1 MKPYLPKNA
10 EDASALIITLLVVL
24 LLTTIAVSFLST
36 ARLEQTA
43 TRNYSAKTMAEQ
55 FAISATEQAM
65 AKIEQGFN
73 ATGNGTGNFT
83 SILTTQP
90 GAIKKY
96 FFSNGTLQTNR
107 TITTELFTSGSGN
120 LTNLNNFQNPGN
132 STSNA
137 TSNQW
142 TITGNASERINVF
155 MENVT
160 TTVNGTNQTV
170 GRIAYYVDDE
180 GAKLNLNAA
189 TGNRSTLN
197 VGARPQDIAA
207 LIGGNQSANF
217 NNTINGTGSN
227 STSEQDKQ
235 KDIKHWSHFFRPEQV
250 SAAVAGFSGNNTP
263 FLSTVTTSA
272 SSTAN
277 MTHLLTPWGTQ
288 RIPINTLSTNATDGT
303 GDASVRSIFESLTGL
318 NATSVNGTYTAS
330 NSTYGIT
337 GRGLQNIF
345 GGNFSTKYTAL
356 GVKQIAANM
365 LQMRDPNTFSVNA
378 SGNYSGALIGAN
390 NLDADGIPTE
400 YLGYAPYPVISEV
413 GFSCL
418 VGYQLSG
425 ILRVT
430 IYPTIELYNPYPFD
444 FIFKS
449 GYPRI
454 MVAFR
459 NFSFDIN
466 YTYNGTTSN
475 KTINNTTTPSTPFRK
490 ASFPGAWNPPILDS
504 RLSYDALNEFLP
516 RNTEGFIYIPA
527 KTKVQTYFLPT
538 TGWGIHYETYLDG
551 AITINSLS
559 SNASIDI
566 KYAKLIS
573 NSNNGTNNIYAGN
586 ENTIRDWV
594 TGNETGWIPVN
605 MRSNFTSLPVTTG
618 GSNLGAPT
626 AAPYAYPFSNPRPP
640 GQVNV
645 PTSSASRISFFN
657 NYPVAV
663 VNGTETNWYTGNG
676 ITTWSTNSS
685 TRFGNQGNTTQENP
699 NNSNSLPSLLS
710 AQTTPADPSLN
721 NSVANAV
728 YASNNA
734 SDMREP
740 FLVTGNYT
748 CPADLGLVPTNKRWR
763 RLRMQ
768 MQPRQEVSTT
778 YGGPGNQTFIPDW
791 AMLDVISFGN
801 STNANDPFTRQH
813 PVNINGRFYLPGNA
827 SITPRTMGL
836 QALTKVLENSNAG
849 TIQDPMNPAN
859 SPPTDTM
866 RFRGNTINATMVV
879 NNIRNMSW
887 STSSTWGNRRS
898 NKNFPADQYILP
910 SEIMEIAGV
919 ADAVSQTDYNNS
931 ISHFKR
937 NEGRASALIPA
948 VTTRSNF
955 FTIYAYAQAL
965 DKQGNIDSEVLTKT
979 LLEVQYN
986 SGNYSV
992 KKLYTQPISVE

>member
-1 MKPYLPKNA
+1 
-10 EDASALIITLLVVL
+10 
-24 LLTTIAVSFLST
+24 
-36 ARLEQTA
+36 
-43 TRNYSAKTMAEQ
+43 
-55 FAISATEQAM
+55 
-65 AKIEQGFN
+65 
-73 ATGNGTGNFT
+73 
-83 SILTTQP
+83 
-90 GAIKKY
+90 
-96 FFSNGTLQTNR
+96 
-107 TITTELFTSGSGN
+107 
-120 LTNLNNFQNPGN
+120 
-132 STSNA
+132 
-137 TSNQW
+137 
-142 TITGNASERINVF
+142 ASERINVF

-180 GAKLNLNAA
+180 GTKLNVNNA

-207 LIGGNQSANF
+207 IANATQTTSF
-217 NNTINGTGSN
+217 VSLVNN
-227 STSEQDKQ
+227 STTNNSS
-235 KDIKHWSHFFRPEQV
+235 ITGWSHFFRPEQV
-250 SAAVAGFSGNNTP
+250 SAAVTGFSGNNTP
-263 FLSTVTTSA
+263 FLSTATTSA
-272 SSTAN
+272 STTAN

-303 GDASVRSIFESLTGL
+303 GDASVRSIFEALTGL
-318 NATSVNGTYTAS
+318 NGTTMNTTS
-330 NSTYGIT
+330 NSTYGLT
-337 GRGLQNIF
+337 GKGLQNIF

-425 ILRVT
+425 ILRVA
-430 IYPTIELYNPYPFD
+430 IFPIIELYNPYPFD

-454 MVAFR
+454 MVSFR
-459 NFSFDIN
+459 NFSFEIN

-475 KTINNTTTPSTPFRK
+475 KTINNTTTPSTPFQQ
-490 ASFPGAWNPPILDS
+490 ALFEAAWNPAIIDS

-516 RNTEGFIYIPA
+516 RNTDGFIYIPA
-527 KTKVQTYFLPT
+527 KTKVQTYFALPT
-538 TGWGIHYETYLDG
+538 AGWGIHYQTTLDG

-566 KYAKLIS
+566 KCVKLIS
-573 NSNNGTNNIYAGN
+573 NSNNGANNIYAGN

-618 GSNLGAPT
+618 ISNLGSPPI
-626 AAPYAYPFSNPRPP
+626 APYAYPFSNPRPP

-657 NYPVAV
+657 KYPVAA

-676 ITTWSTNSS
+676 STTWSTNSS

-721 NSVANAV
+721 NSLANAV

-768 MQPRQEVSTT
+768 MQPSAEGSLT
-778 YGGPGNQTFIPDW
+778 PDW

-801 STNANDPFTRQH
+801 STSSTNPLTRLS
-813 PVNINGRFYLPGNA
+813 PVNLNGRFYLPGNA
-827 SITPRTMGL
+827 SITPRTVGL
-836 QALTKVLENSNAG
+836 RALAKVLENSSADK
-849 TIQDPMNPAN
+849 IQDPMNPAN
-859 SPPTDTM
+859 SPSTDAT
-866 RFRGNTINATMVV
+866 RFWGNNTTVNATMVV
-879 NNIRNMSW
+879 DNIRNMSW

-898 NKNFPADQYILP
+898 NKTVPTDQYILP

-919 ADAVSQTDYNNS
+919 ANEVDQTNYNNS
-931 ISHFKR
+931 ASHFKW

-948 VTTRSNF
+948 VTTRSSF
-955 FTIYAYAQAL
+955 FTIYAYAQAG
-965 DKQGNIDSEVLTKT
+965 KEINGTFVPDSEALTKT
-979 LLEVQYN
+979 LVEVEIATTANATTQAQYK
-986 SGNYSV
+986 V
-992 KKLYTQPISVE
+992 KKLYTQPIPMGE

>member
-1 MKPYLPKNA
+1 MKRYLPKNA
-10 EDASALIITLLVVL
+10 EDASALVITLLVVL

-55 FAISATEQAM
+55 FAISATEQAV

-96 FFSNGTLQTNR
+96 FFSNGTLQTNS

-160 TTVNGTNQTV
+160 ATVNGTNQTV

-180 GAKLNLNAA
+180 GTKLNVNAA

-197 VGARPQDIAA
+197 VGARPQDIGA
-207 LIGGNQSANF
+207 LVSPAQATSFSGIVN
-217 NNTINGTGSN
+217 N
-227 STSEQDKQ
+227 STSNNSS
-235 KDIKHWSHFFRPEQV
+235 ITGWSHFFRPEQV
-250 SAAVAGFSGNNTP
+250 GAAVSGISGNHTP
-263 FLSTVTTSA
+263 FLATATTTA
-272 SSTAN
+272 NSTAN

-288 RIPINTLSTNATDGT
+288 RIPINTLSTNATNGT

-318 NATSVNGTYTAS
+318 NGTSVNGTYTAS

-345 GGNFSTKYTAL
+345 GGNFSTKYTPV

-418 VGYQLSG
+418 VGYQFSG

-430 IYPTIELYNPYPFD
+430 IFPTIELYNPYPFD

-454 MVAFR
+454 MVTFR

-466 YTYNGTTSN
+466 YTYNGTTSTR
-475 KTINNTTTPSTPFRK
+475 TITNTTPPSTPFQQ
-490 ASFPGAWNPPILDS
+490 AHFGGQWNPAIEDY
-504 RLSYDALNEFLP
+504 RLTYDALNEFLP
-516 RNTEGFIYIPA
+516 KNTEGFIYIPA
-527 KTKVQTYFLPT
+527 KTKVQTYFGLPT
-538 TGWGIHYETYLDG
+538 NGWGIHYQTFLEGATTG

-566 KYAKLIS
+566 KCVKLIS
-573 NSNNGTNNIYAGN
+573 NSNNGTNDIYAGN

-605 MRSNFTSLPVTTG
+605 MRSNFSSLPVTPRI
-618 GSNLGAPT
+618 SNLGSPT
-626 AAPYAYPFSNPRPP
+626 IASYSYPFSNPLPS
-640 GQVNV
+640 GKVNV

-657 NYPVAV
+657 KYPVAAI
-663 VNGTETNWYTGNG
+663 NGTESNWYTGNG

-685 TRFGNQGNTTQENP
+685 DRYGNQGNTKQENP

-768 MQPRQEVSTT
+768 MQPSAEGSL
-778 YGGPGNQTFIPDW
+778 IPDW

-801 STNANDPFTRQH
+801 STSSTNPLTRLS
-813 PVNINGRFYLPGNA
+813 PVNLNGRFYLPGNA
-827 SITPRTMGL
+827 SINPRTMGL

-849 TIQDPMNPAN
+849 TIQDPMNPASSN
-859 SPPTDTM
+859 STDAT
-866 RFRGNTINATMVV
+866 RFRGNTINATTIA
-879 NNIRNMSW
+879 NAIGNMTW
-887 STSSTWGNRRS
+887 SASSTWGNRRS
-898 NKNFPADQYILP
+898 NKNFPANQYILP

-931 ISHFKR
+931 SSHFKR

-948 VTTRSNF
+948 VTTRSSF

-965 DKQGNIDSEVLTKT
+965 DKAGNVDSEALTKT
-979 LLEVQYN
+979 LVEVESDTSTTPTTYK
-986 SGNYSV
+986 V
-992 KKLYTQPISVE
+992 KKLYTQPILLGD